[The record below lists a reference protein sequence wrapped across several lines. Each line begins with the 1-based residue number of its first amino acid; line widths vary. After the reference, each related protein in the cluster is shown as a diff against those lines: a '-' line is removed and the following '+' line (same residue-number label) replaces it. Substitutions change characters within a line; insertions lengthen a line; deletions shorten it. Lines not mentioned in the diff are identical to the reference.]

1 MHVTAGERDSGLLR
15 RSRRSAASHSM
26 SKALVTALVMTPVL
40 GLLGTAQHGLC
51 TDPVWLC
58 LYLPYVYI
66 SFVGLCP
73 EPHLDLLVFGFR
85 YTLVYLL
92 LYKYLTWSLGSAFV
106 SHVHPL
112 DLQPLHLC
120 ARLT

>member
-1 MHVTAGERDSGLLR
+1 
-15 RSRRSAASHSM
+15 M

-51 TDPVWLC
+51 TDPVWFR
-58 LYLPYVYI
+58 LYLPYTYI
-66 SFVGLCP
+66 SFAGLCP

-85 YTLVYLL
+85 YALVYLL
-92 LYKYLTWSLGSAFV
+92 LYKYLTWSLGSAFAL
-106 SHVHPL
+106 HVRPL
-112 DLQPLHLC
+112 DLQPLRLG